1 MIMTKKFFMLLA
13 VVMLISVSAMAQ
25 SNVRKGRVNR
35 TKQVSTNNVKKQPAA
50 KLEEDNEVYV
60 VVEELPE
67 FPGGDVALMTYIQ
80 KNINY
85 PADAAKNG
93 IQGRVTVSF
102 IVEKDGSLSD
112 FVIIRSPDPSLS
124 KEVIRVLSF
133 MPKWKPGKQNGKI
146 VRVKWSMP
154 VTFKLP

>member
-1 MIMTKKFFMLLA
+1 MTKKVFMLLA
-13 VVMLISVSAMAQ
+13 AVMLMSASAMAQ

-50 KLEEDNEVYV
+50 KLEEDDEVYV
-60 VVEELPE
+60 VAEELPE
-67 FPGGDVALMTYIQ
+67 FPGGHAALIAYIQ

-93 IQGRVTVSF
+93 IQGRVWVSF

-112 FVIIRSPDPSLS
+112 IEIIRSPDSSFS
-124 KEVIRVLSF
+124 KEAIRVLSS